1 MGIEKARNI
10 ITLRLEEKELE
21 KSSFLILFI
30 FLEME
35 NAKQLVE
42 MKMVFKS
49 GWINLD
55 TSGKEPA
62 FQKDPLEKGL
72 ATHSSI
78 LAWRILWTEE
88 PGGIQ
93 FIGSQR
99 VGHN

>member
-55 TSGKEPA
+55 TSGKDL
-62 FQKDPLEKGL
+62 K
-72 ATHSSI
+72 
-78 LAWRILWTEE
+78 
-88 PGGIQ
+88 
-93 FIGSQR
+93 
-99 VGHN
+99 